1 MHHGVQLMLL
11 LIIITYNKEGS
22 HGNPRTIYV
31 RNRHQIPIENP
42 DMTRVRL
49 IADEG
54 KALTIDSENFY
65 LCIDVDSA
73 EGWIEVDSPPELSE
87 MKEALRI
94 LGVTL

>member
-1 MHHGVQLMLL
+1 ME
-11 LIIITYNKEGS
+11 I
-22 HGNPRTIYV
+22 RAIYV
-31 RNRHQIPIENP
+31 KGNTHSPIPIEHP

-87 MKEALRI
+87 MKIYGKRSSHD
-94 LGVTL
+94 